1 MNYNSWIAKQK
12 IWKLSYI
19 LLSDIFTAVQKYNN
33 TKEKYVNNIA
43 TGKTELF
50 YAKITLAQF

>member
-1 MNYNSWIAKQK
+1 
-12 IWKLSYI
+12 
-19 LLSDIFTAVQKYNN
+19 LSDIFTAVQKYNN